1 MTSNIEDLA
10 ANLEYLSFMYVCFT
24 FPQKITQMKCGAISK
39 SLTFT
44 KHISSFPAQS
54 ILFDCS
60 EELIQGQNKEFGT
73 HLKRMTL
80 VPDYFGGRAMLGGQS
95 K

>member
-24 FPQKITQMKCGAISK
+24 LTQMKCRAISK

-60 EELIQGQNKEFGT
+60 EELIQGQSKGFGT